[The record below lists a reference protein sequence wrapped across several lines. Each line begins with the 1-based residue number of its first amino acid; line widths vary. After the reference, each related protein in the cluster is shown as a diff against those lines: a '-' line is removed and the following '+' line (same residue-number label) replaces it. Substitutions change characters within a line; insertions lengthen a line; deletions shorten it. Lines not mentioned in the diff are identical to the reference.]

1 LLDDRKV
8 DKLIPVEELIMS
20 SAAVFSPHEVAE
32 LSGAPKRLV
41 EKAIEE
47 RVLSPRSALS
57 PGMRR
62 ARRMLPAYSVAYA
75 AALKGL
81 DLNLSLRHK
90 KRLARIIADT
100 PADALAT
107 TRAHIAP
114 AVEIDLGH
122 LVADAVAKTEKYRV
136 ARDTFIAIDEDIKGG
151 TPVIR
156 GTRMTVYAILG
167 RVEHGDTVEDI
178 LEENPDLTR
187 DAIEAA
193 IIYARTHPLVG
204 RPGGRPWT
212 SQA

>member
-1 LLDDRKV
+1 
-8 DKLIPVEELIMS
+8 MT
-20 SAAVFSPHEVAE
+20 ATAVLTPHEVAE

-47 RVLSPRSALS
+47 RVLSPRSGLS

-81 DLNLSLRHK
+81 ELNLSLRHK
-90 KRLARIIADT
+90 RRLARIIAHT
-100 PADALAT
+100 PVNEIADK
-107 TRAHIAP
+107 RAVIAP

-122 LVADAVAKTEKYRV
+122 LVGDALAKTEKYRA
-136 ARDTFIAIDEDIKGG
+136 ARDAFIVIDEAIKGG

-156 GTRMTVYAILG
+156 GTRMTVYSVLG
-167 RVEHGDTVEDI
+167 RIEHGDSIDEI
-178 LEENPDLTR
+178 LEENPDLNR
-187 DAIEAA
+187 DALEAA

-204 RPGGRPWT
+204 RPGGRPW
-212 SQA
+212 ANER

>member
-1 LLDDRKV
+1 
-8 DKLIPVEELIMS
+8 MS
-20 SAAVFSPHEVAE
+20 SAAVLTPHEVAE

-47 RVLSPRSALS
+47 RVLSVRLGLS
-57 PGMRR
+57 PGMPR

-81 DLNLSLRHK
+81 DLNLSLQHK
-90 KRLARIIADT
+90 KRLARIISEIPT
-100 PADALAT
+100 DALSKA
-107 TRAHIAP
+107 RAIIAP
-114 AVEIDLGH
+114 AVEIDLGQ
-122 LVADAVAKTEKYRV
+122 LIGDAVVKTEKYRA
-136 ARDTFIAIDEDIKGG
+136 ARDTFIVIDEAIKGG

-156 GTRMTVYAILG
+156 GTRITVYAILG

-178 LEENPDLTR
+178 LAENPDLAR

-193 IIYARTHPLVG
+193 IIYARTHPLIG

-212 SQA
+212 TNA

>member
-1 LLDDRKV
+1 
-8 DKLIPVEELIMS
+8 MAA
-20 SAAVFSPHEVAE
+20 AAVLTPHEVAE
-32 LSGAPKRLV
+32 LSGASKRLV

-47 RVLSPRSALS
+47 RVLSPRSGLA

-75 AALKGL
+75 AALQGL

-100 PADALAT
+100 PMKSLAKKRAVIAD
-107 TRAHIAP
+107 
-114 AVEIDLGH
+114 AVEIDLGR
-122 LVADAVAKTEKYRV
+122 LVGDAVAKTERYRT
-136 ARDTFIAIDEDIKGG
+136 ARDAFIVIDEAIKGG

-167 RVEHGDTVEDI
+167 RIDHGDTADDI
-178 LEENPDLTR
+178 LAENPDLSR

-193 IIYARTHPLVG
+193 VIYARTHPLVG
-204 RPGGRPWT
+204 RPGGRPWL
-212 SQA
+212 SSA

>member
-1 LLDDRKV
+1 MAR
-8 DKLIPVEELIMS
+8 
-20 SAAVFSPHEVAE
+20 AAVLTPHEVAE

-47 RVLSPRSALS
+47 RILSPRPALS

-100 PADALAT
+100 PMKALAKK
-107 TRAHIAP
+107 RAVIAP
-114 AVEIDLGH
+114 AVEIDLGR
-122 LVADAVAKTEKYRV
+122 LVGEAVAKTERYRI
-136 ARDTFIAIDEDIKGG
+136 ARDAFIVVDEAIKGG

-167 RVEHGDTVEDI
+167 RVDHGDTIDDI
-178 LEENPDLTR
+178 LAENPDLTR
-187 DAIEAA
+187 DAIDAA
-193 IIYARTHPLVG
+193 VIYARTHPLVG

-212 SQA
+212 SGT

>member
-1 LLDDRKV
+1 
-8 DKLIPVEELIMS
+8 MS
-20 SAAVFSPHEVAE
+20 ASAVLTPHEVAE

-47 RVLSPRSALS
+47 RVLSVRAQSS

-62 ARRMLPAYSVAYA
+62 PRRMLPAHSVAYA

-90 KRLARIIADT
+90 KRLARIIAET
-100 PADALAT
+100 PTNALAKA
-107 TRAHIAP
+107 RAVIAP
-114 AVEIDLGH
+114 AVEIDLGR
-122 LVADAVAKTEKYRV
+122 LVADAVAKTEKYRA
-136 ARDTFIAIDEDIKGG
+136 ARDTFIVTDEAIKGG

-167 RVEHGDTVEDI
+167 RINHGDTIDDV
-178 LEENPDLTR
+178 LAENPHLTR

-193 IIYARTHPLVG
+193 VIYARTHPLVG
-204 RPGGRPWT
+204 RPGGRPWKT
-212 SQA
+212 HA

>member
-1 LLDDRKV
+1 
-8 DKLIPVEELIMS
+8 MAA
-20 SAAVFSPHEVAE
+20 AAVLTPHEVAE

-47 RVLSPRSALS
+47 RVLSPRSGLA

-62 ARRMLPAYSVAYA
+62 VRRMLPAYSVAYA

-81 DLNLSLRHK
+81 DLNLSLKQK

-100 PADALAT
+100 PLKSLAKK
-107 TRAHIAP
+107 RAIIAP
-114 AVEIDLGH
+114 AVEIDLGR
-122 LVADAVAKTEKYRV
+122 LVGDAVAKTEKYRT
-136 ARDTFIAIDEDIKGG
+136 ARDAFIVTDEAIKGG

-167 RVEHGDTVEDI
+167 RIDHGDTVDDI
-178 LEENPDLTR
+178 LAENPDLTR

-193 IIYARTHPLVG
+193 VIYARTHPLVG
-204 RPGGRPWT
+204 RPGGRPWI
-212 SQA
+212 SSA